1 MTKIIKFIAVI
12 ITFFFLFT
20 SCEKDNEDSSSDDS
34 GTTESSFDFIDLREH
49 LDGAEKVIFL
59 DENEGW
65 VLGSN
70 DGSNLN
76 ALIYTDNGGST
87 WTTMNTELE
96 AAHEE
101 IKFINSTDGWLID
114 NYNGV
119 SYTTDKGVSW
129 TEMVIPNPD
138 SYSLYFYATAS
149 NSTTTAL
156 IARVDNTWST
166 IYLVSNDTHEITNSL
181 VINKMNFPGHNMHLS
196 ESGAITIA
204 PIERTGNDFREIAY
218 STDNG
223 TTWTYTKI
231 LSEGDVSTEPWV
243 CDMSFP
249 DDNTGFFTA
258 ADDGYDGAYVYKTTN
273 GGSSWTKISI
283 PSSVS
288 HYNFGQISFADAN
301 NGLGIGVGSVHKTTD
316 GGENWTEFTSFSD
329 NYISTSTVSY
339 PTLNHGFILGL
350 NGAETDYSYRI
361 YKYTGQ

>member
-1 MTKIIKFIAVI
+1 MNKFKFITISFLIVLAV
-12 ITFFFLFT
+12 FS
-20 SCEKDNEDSSSDDS
+20 SCKKDDDDDDGDPNTNES
-34 GTTESSFDFIDLREH
+34 GFEYIDLREH
-49 LDGAEKVIFL
+49 IGGASKVIFL

-65 VLGSN
+65 VLGLN

-76 ALIYTDNGGST
+76 TLIYTDNGGST

-96 AAHEE
+96 AAHDE
-101 IKFINSTDGWLID
+101 IKFINSTDGYLID
-114 NYNGV
+114 NSSWV

-138 SYSLYFYATAS
+138 SYSHYFYATAS

-166 IYLVSNDTHEITNSL
+166 IYLVSNDTHEITNTV
-181 VINKMNFPGHNMHLS
+181 VINEMKYPGHNMHLS

-204 PIERTGNDFREIAY
+204 PIERTGNDFKEIAY
-218 STDNG
+218 SADNG
-223 TTWTYTKI
+223 ATWTYTKI
-231 LSEGDVSTEPWV
+231 LSDGDVSAEPWV

-258 ADDGYDGAYVYKTTN
+258 QDDGYDVAYLYKTTN
-273 GGSSWTKISI
+273 GGSSWAKISI
-283 PSSVS
+283 ASSVS
-288 HYNFGQISFADAN
+288 HYNFWQISFADAT

-316 GGENWTEFTSFSD
+316 GGETWTEFTSFSD
-329 NYISTSTVSY
+329 NYISTSTVSF
-339 PTLNHGFILGL
+339 PTLDHGFICGL
-350 NGAETDYSYRI
+350 NGADDDHSPRI